1 MDNKLC
7 FVIQPF
13 DKEYNQLYQEIY
25 KPAIEDETGISAYRV
40 DEDPE
45 VTILIDSIEQ
55 HIKNSVICF
64 ADITENNP
72 NVWYELGYARACG
85 KNVVIVCNRKRDK
98 LPFDISHLA
107 TIFYQNNSPSDFSE
121 LKKKITEKIKAL
133 YKKGDTRTEKSI
145 APQPVMTLKT
155 DTFFNSEKNYRAI
168 LTQSYQ
174 SVHSYFEYICTLDAS
189 ICKQLPNPIPI
200 NAQNREIEA
209 AWRIGYK
216 SISQLNIIIE
226 RKDESP
232 FDCTKYIST
241 ARVLRAVLY
250 LDMTQH
256 WGDIPFIM
264 MPPTAEMLFPRE
276 QKEKIWDRLIDDLKS
291 SMHGLKQSNNEN
303 DELFVAPF
311 LAQYVMAI
319 IHLEK
324 KEVHIATK
332 LLKEII
338 DSNTYQLVTG
348 STIYNERNKDSL
360 FSLSYS
366 ADEKSNFPL
375 FMQIKKG
382 FRHPLYR
389 YAGICINYIE
399 ALYRI
404 GHKEETVDSINS
416 IRQQIGIEALSP
428 TNDIAREIA
437 FLWNKIIGMD
447 YGYYSL
453 LKRLELAIPILN
465 IDNHLLL
472 LPIPES
478 ELQTNPRI
486 IQNPGY

>member
-1 MDNKLC
+1 M
-7 FVIQPF
+7 
-13 DKEYNQLYQEIY
+13 
-25 KPAIEDETGISAYRV
+25 
-40 DEDPE
+40 
-45 VTILIDSIEQ
+45 
-55 HIKNSVICF
+55 
-64 ADITENNP
+64 
-72 NVWYELGYARACG
+72 
-85 KNVVIVCNRKRDK
+85 
-98 LPFDISHLA
+98 
-107 TIFYQNNSPSDFSE
+107 
-121 LKKKITEKIKAL
+121 
-133 YKKGDTRTEKSI
+133 
-145 APQPVMTLKT
+145 
-155 DTFFNSEKNYRAI
+155 
-168 LTQSYQ
+168 
-174 SVHSYFEYICTLDAS
+174 
-189 ICKQLPNPIPI
+189 
-200 NAQNREIEA
+200 
-209 AWRIGYK
+209 
-216 SISQLNIIIE
+216 
-226 RKDESP
+226 
-232 FDCTKYIST
+232 
-241 ARVLRAVLY
+241 LRAVLY

-264 MPPTAEMLFPRE
+264 VPPTAEMLFPRE

-338 DSNTYQLVTG
+338 DSNTYKLDTR

-366 ADEKSNFPL
+366 ADEKNNFPL

-486 IQNPGY
+486 TQNPGY

>member
-25 KPAIEDETGISAYRV
+25 KPAIEDGTGIVAYRV
-40 DEDPE
+40 NEDPE

-107 TIFYQNNSPSDFSE
+107 TIFYQNNSPSDFIE

-133 YKKGDTRTEKSI
+133 YKKGDTRTERSI
-145 APQPVMTLKT
+145 PPQPVMTLKT
-155 DTFFNSEKNYRAI
+155 DTFLNSEKNYRAI

-174 SVHSYFEYICTLDAS
+174 SVRSYFEYICALDAS
-189 ICKQLPNPIPI
+189 ICKQLSNNILI
-200 NAQNREIEA
+200 NAQSREIEA

-226 RKDESP
+226 RKEELS
-232 FDCTKYIST
+232 FDCAKYIST
-241 ARVLRAVLY
+241 ARVLRTILY

-264 MPPTAEMLFPRE
+264 MPPTERMSFPRE
-276 QKEKIWDRLIDDLKS
+276 PKERIWDKLIDDLKS
-291 SMHGLKQSNNEN
+291 SIHELKHSNNEN
-303 DELFVAPF
+303 DELFASPF
-311 LAQYVMAI
+311 LVQYLIAI
-319 IHLEK
+319 IYLEK
-324 KEVHIATK
+324 KDVHIAKK
-332 LLKEII
+332 LLEEII
-338 DSNTYQLVTG
+338 DSNTYQLTTG
-348 STIYNERNKDSL
+348 SIIYSERNKDSL

-382 FRHPLYR
+382 CRHPLYR
-389 YAGICINYIE
+389 YAGVCINYIE
-399 ALYRI
+399 ALYRV